1 VLSVIVHFSVDV
13 VHLQISP
20 AMLEKELHRLVVDLD
35 ETIRVQ
41 VRQQLECVFLDC
53 TLEI

>member
-1 VLSVIVHFSVDV
+1 
-13 VHLQISP
+13 
-20 AMLEKELHRLVVDLD
+20 VDLD

-53 TLEI
+53 TLEIWNKTN